1 MAPIDPSATL
11 YKACSCTNKYIV
23 NRHQRLGDTRMDQD
37 IVELVEIRNVIEDAD
52 LDDLPLMID
61 LPL

>member
-1 MAPIDPSATL
+1 
-11 YKACSCTNKYIV
+11 
-23 NRHQRLGDTRMDQD
+23 MDQD